1 MALQLPSSLL
11 TQVANFGQQPM
22 QNLQQGLLTPVQMA
36 AQPGGVGAITAGLG
50 GMLGLDMRT
59 PEQKEQQMLKGID
72 FNNPADLAK
81 LSEYYK
87 AQGDVASA
95 YKYSQRAATVKQAQ
109 AAAAEK
115 QKTEETKSL
124 AQQGLVNLTR
134 AYQSN
139 STPTELQAIE
149 DNLLKI
155 GVDAKEIESAR
166 DAGRQARTES
176 ETLLVND
183 LRRQVYDAINSDD
196 NEALSRIAKT
206 ARDSA
211 LGFDMTKE
219 VVSAQKLR
227 SEMLQYTTEEANG
240 TFNKDLHK
248 TIEEQ
253 LGVAAANAYA
263 SEPDN
268 AKWWEEIRKESK
280 ASMKAE
286 EEAGAKQADASLI
299 KDNTVFNDVINGATR
314 VAIGESDLSDKQR
327 EKVERA
333 INDGFDGL
341 YSQAKNKLTIDQV
354 NSVASA
360 VLSDPRIAEIVAKG
374 KTKDD
379 RPGVGTGD
387 DMLRDLINKQ
397 VQAILQSAKEPA
409 APQAEDDRAK
419 ALQARLKALKEGK

>member
-11 TQVANFGQQPM
+11 AQVANFGQQPM

-36 AQPGGVGAITAGLG
+36 AQPGGVGAITAGIG

-59 PEQKEQQMLKGID
+59 PEQKEQQMLKGVD
-72 FNNPADLAK
+72 LNNPADLTK

-95 YKYSQRAATVKQAQ
+95 YKYSQRAATLKQAQ
-109 AAAAEK
+109 AKAAKE
-115 QKTEETKSL
+115 QKDAETKSL
-124 AQQGLVNLTR
+124 SEQGLVNLTR

-139 STPTELQAIE
+139 ATPTELQAIE
-149 DNLLKI
+149 DNLLKL
-155 GVDAKEIESAR
+155 GVKSTEIESAR

-183 LRRQVYDAINSDD
+183 LRRQVYEAINSDD

-206 ARDSA
+206 AKDSA
-211 LGFDMTKE
+211 PGFDVSKE
-219 VVSAQKLR
+219 VVAAQKLR
-227 SEMLQYTTEEANG
+227 SEMIQYTTEEANG

-314 VAIGESDLSDKQR
+314 AAIGEADLSDKQR

-360 VLSDPRIAEIVAKG
+360 ILSDPQIDAIIKEG
-374 KTKDD
+374 KTKVD
-379 RPGVGTGD
+379 RPGLGTGD
-387 DMLRDLINKQ
+387 DQLRDLINKR
-397 VQAILQSAKEPA
+397 VQAILQSAK
-409 APQAEDDRAK
+409 APETPQPEDDRAK
-419 ALQARLKALKEGK
+419 ALQARLKSLREGK